1 MNAPIIMKAES
12 LPRRHPRERPDGS
25 LTHCHPA
32 SQPACLLLDPS
43 LQRPA
48 DLPPSLPLSLL
59 LTPRGGVRHEA
70 LLARAYVSQT
80 VGGPASGRAA
90 GRPNSLH

>member
-32 SQPACLLLDPS
+32 SQPARLLLDPS

-48 DLPPSLPLSLL
+48 DLPLSLLRSL

-80 VGGPASGRAA
+80 VGGPASERAA